1 MPEPEEGREWLAP
14 LATAIRCIILFIAVL
29 PVLLTAADTLDLSTG
44 ETTSWI
50 LAAYGL
56 AGLVGLGLAA
66 RYRQPL
72 LTTGN
77 LFALIFV
84 ASLAQTFTYPELIG
98 AFLVAGA
105 GVLLVSALGLT
116 GRLSSWLPAPIVFG
130 LLAGAVVSFVAQI
143 FTALIEAPIVVGSTF
158 LAYLLGRRF
167 LDRQL
172 PAILPALVV
181 GLALAALLGHFGQ
194 MPDRQLLPVP
204 ELTMPVFSLQAIATV
219 SPVLIVLIIL
229 QSNLPS
235 VVFLREQGYQPPERV
250 VDTASGLGTI
260 LGSFVGPIGLS
271 LSLPVTSLVA
281 TPAAGKRES
290 RHRAVYL
297 AAGGL
302 VLIALLAGFAAELPQ
317 IIPAPLLQALA
328 GLALFNVLLNAL
340 QEATQGPLLLGP
352 VIAFAI
358 VLSDVSFLGFGDFF
372 WALVLGTAVSL
383 LLEREEMET
392 LREEAAENEHN
403 EL

>member
-1 MPEPEEGREWLAP
+1 MPEPDERHEWLVP
-14 LATAIRCIILFIAVL
+14 LATAIRCTILFIAVL
-29 PVLLTAADTLDLSTG
+29 PVLLTAADTLELSAP

-50 LAAYGL
+50 LAVYGL

-77 LFALIFV
+77 LFVLIFV

-105 GVLLVSALGLT
+105 GVLLVSVLGLT
-116 GRLSSWLPAPIVFG
+116 RRLSAWLPAPIVFG

-143 FTALIEAPIVVGSTF
+143 FTALLEAPIVVGSTF

-167 LDRQL
+167 LDRRV

-235 VVFLREQGYQPPERV
+235 LVFLREQGYQPPVQV

-260 LGSFVGPIGLS
+260 LGSLIGPMGLS
-271 LSLPVTSLVA
+271 LSLPVTSLIA
-281 TPAAGKRES
+281 TPAAGKHEA
-290 RHRAVYL
+290 RHRAAYL
-297 AAGGL
+297 AGGGL
-302 VLIALLAGFAAELPQ
+302 VLIGLLAGFAAELPQ
-317 IIPAPLLQALA
+317 MIPAPLLQALA

-340 QEATQGPLLLGP
+340 QEATRGPLLLGP

-358 VLSDVSFLGFGDFF
+358 VLSDISFLGFGDFF
-372 WALVLGTAVSL
+372 WALLLGTAVSL
-383 LLEREEMET
+383 LLEREQMET
-392 LREEAAENEHN
+392 LQEEAA
-403 EL
+403 